1 MKDLLLEIGTE
12 EMPANIMPSLVN
24 QFKDLAEEKLKEA
37 RLSFTDVKIYATPR
51 RLTAYVQGTADRQ
64 LDEEIDKRGPSVQ
77 AAYDKEGNPSK
88 ALMGFIRGQ
97 KINLEDIEIRDD
109 YVYAHI
115 TNKGKPAIDVLP
127 EVFAAMINGL
137 AYPRAMRWG
146 CEEFKFLRP
155 IRWLVA
161 LLENEIVPL
170 EIAHV
175 KSSNI
180 SRGHRFL
187 CQGDVCIKSAGAY
200 VQTMREAFVIVDI
213 DERRNMI
220 KEQLYALAG
229 KMNGKILDNP
239 GLLEE
244 INFIVEYPTALC
256 GELDKEFLKL
266 PVPAVVTPMR
276 DHQRYYP
283 LHKKDGRLEP
293 YFLTVRNGGT
303 KGIENVKL
311 GNERVLRA
319 RLEDAKFFFTNDRK
333 KTLEEHRKDLT
344 RINYQEGLGTMLDK
358 SERLVILTSFLA
370 KEWGFSHEEV
380 DNVTRAAYLSKSD
393 LSTELV
399 KEFTEL
405 QGEMGREYAM
415 LDGEKQAV
423 ADAIFEQYMPRFS
436 GDILPKT
443 HAGRALSIADKLDN
457 LVAAFLRGLIPTG
470 SQDPFALRRQTI
482 GIIHILVEGKLHW
495 NIQTGIAKALELLP
509 GKQEEKN
516 QVSIAILEFF
526 QDRIGQILLSE
537 NIDYD
542 VIDAVLEAEL
552 VDIYDV
558 FLKAHSMV
566 TGHIKEQ
573 VELRQ
578 AVTRLH
584 NITKNADMGVISEDL
599 FKVSEEQILWEA
611 YNKIVSSVESL
622 FADSRYADSIILLNT
637 LTKPINDY
645 LDNVMVMDKEEAVKQ
660 NRLALLLKVLSLFKK
675 WGDFSK
681 LV

>member
-1 MKDLLLEIGTE
+1 M
-12 EMPANIMPSLVN
+12 
-24 QFKDLAEEKLKEA
+24 
-37 RLSFTDVKIYATPR
+37 
-51 RLTAYVQGTADRQ
+51 
-64 LDEEIDKRGPSVQ
+64 
-77 AAYDKEGNPSK
+77 
-88 ALMGFIRGQ
+88 
-97 KINLEDIEIRDD
+97 
-109 YVYAHI
+109 
-115 TNKGKPAIDVLP
+115 
-127 EVFAAMINGL
+127 
-137 AYPRAMRWG
+137 
-146 CEEFKFLRP
+146 
-155 IRWLVA
+155 
-161 LLENEIVPL
+161 
-170 EIAHV
+170 
-175 KSSNI
+175 
-180 SRGHRFL
+180 
-187 CQGDVCIKSAGAY
+187 
-200 VQTMREAFVIVDI
+200 
-213 DERRNMI
+213 
-220 KEQLYALAG
+220 
-229 KMNGKILDNP
+229 
-239 GLLEE
+239 
-244 INFIVEYPTALC
+244 
-256 GELDKEFLKL
+256 
-266 PVPAVVTPMR
+266 
-276 DHQRYYP
+276 
-283 LHKKDGRLEP
+283 
-293 YFLTVRNGGT
+293 
-303 KGIENVKL
+303 
-311 GNERVLRA
+311 
-319 RLEDAKFFFTNDRK
+319 
-333 KTLEEHRKDLT
+333 
-344 RINYQEGLGTMLDK
+344 
-358 SERLVILTSFLA
+358 TSFLA

-457 LVAAFLRGLIPTG
+457 LVAAFLRGLISTG

-526 QDRIGQILLSE
+526 QDRIRQILLSE

>member
-399 KEFTEL
+399 KE
-405 QGEMGREYAM
+405 
-415 LDGEKQAV
+415 
-423 ADAIFEQYMPRFS
+423 YMPRFS

-526 QDRIGQILLSE
+526 QDRIRQILLSE